1 MGAIIVAILAKKLQI
16 PMAVA
21 QKSVGNK
28 ELWAMY
34 TRLNVEATAKEAL
47 STKAGNTRGEVAEY
61 PNVIIIKPVMFIII
75 NDELKHNLAPKL
87 LNKYPDTIRAAI
99 EHPEKINPLM

>member
-1 MGAIIVAILAKKLQI
+1 MNAKVAKTLNAIIGTFPFISATIGAIIVAILAKKLQI

-34 TRLNVEATAKEAL
+34 TRLKVEATAKEAL

-61 PNVIIIKPVMFIII
+61 PNAIII
-75 NDELKHNLAPKL
+75 
-87 LNKYPDTIRAAI
+87 
-99 EHPEKINPLM
+99 